1 MKCSRKVL
9 VGLQAVFELSAGL
22 CVAMVE
28 ERQVYFSLQQRSVN
42 PGSLGQVW
50 DFPLAI
56 AQAP

>member
-1 MKCSRKVL
+1 MKCSLKVL
-9 VGLQAVFELSAGL
+9 VGLQAVYELSVGL
-22 CVAMVE
+22 CMAMVE
-28 ERQVYFSLQQRSVN
+28 ERFIFSLQQRSVN